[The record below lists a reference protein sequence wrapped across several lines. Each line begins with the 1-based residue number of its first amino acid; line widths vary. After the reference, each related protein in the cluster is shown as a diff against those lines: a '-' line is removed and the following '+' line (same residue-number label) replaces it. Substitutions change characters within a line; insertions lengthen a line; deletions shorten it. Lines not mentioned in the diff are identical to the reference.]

1 MTNRITKL
9 KNALG
14 IGARSNRF
22 RVYITF
28 PQGLDLSSTGL
39 SETCDILCSKCDGFP
54 EFGADSTEVHTQ
66 GRKLFIPKQGDNG
79 GDWTATFYNSET
91 HDLKRAFIAWAKAVD
106 HPISNTTTGSPSD
119 VSVTLKVAQLDSAE
133 NETVVGC
140 FYEAF
145 VTKVAG
151 QDFDGSSAQDVEE
164 FTVTWKYSW
173 FNYGEDSENMR
184 PEQYTPATKNKTAY
198 NN

>member
-14 IGARSNRF
+14 IGARANRY
-22 RVYITF
+22 RIYITF
-28 PQGLDLSSTGL
+28 PTGLDVGVTGL
-39 SETCDILCSKCDGFP
+39 SETCDILCKQCDGFP
-54 EFGADSTEVHTQ
+54 EVGADSSQVFTQ
-66 GRKLFIPKQGDNG
+66 GRSYYVPKQKENG
-79 GDWTATFYNSET
+79 GEFKATFYNSE
-91 HDLKRAFIAWAKAVD
+91 DYNLKRAFTAWVKAID
-106 HPISNTTTGSPSD
+106 HPIANTTTGSPSD

-145 VTKVAG
+145 VTNVAG
-151 QDFDGSSAQDVEE
+151 QQFDGTSAADVEE
-164 FTVTWKYSW
+164 FEVTWRYSY
-173 FNYGEDSENMR
+173 FLFGEDSENMR
-184 PEQYTPATKNKTAY
+184 PNQFNPATKNPVAY

>member
-9 KNALG
+9 KSALG

-22 RVYITF
+22 RIYITF
-28 PQGLDLSSTGL
+28 PNSIDLGGTGL
-39 SETCDILCSKCDGFP
+39 SEKCDILCTSCSGFP
-54 EFGADSTEVHTQ
+54 DVEADSTELHTQ
-66 GRKLFIPKQGDNG
+66 GRSVFIPKQGGNG
-79 GDWTATFYNSET
+79 GDFSATFYNSESY
-91 HDLKRAFIAWAKAVD
+91 DLKRAFVSWAKAID
-106 HPISNTTTGSPSD
+106 HPVSNTTTGSPED

-140 FYEAF
+140 FYGAF

-151 QDFDGSSAQDVEE
+151 QNFDGGSASDVEDFE
-164 FTVTWKYSW
+164 VTWKYSY
-173 FNYGEDSENMR
+173 FLYGEDSENQR
-184 PEQYTPATKNKTAY
+184 PEQYSGPTLNKVAL

>member
-14 IGARSNRF
+14 IGARNNRY
-22 RVYITF
+22 RIYITF
-28 PQGLDLSSTGL
+28 PNGLDLGTTGL
-39 SETCDILCSKCDGFP
+39 SETCDILCTKCSGFP
-54 EFGADSTEVHTQ
+54 DVEADGTELKTQ
-66 GRKLFIPKQGDNG
+66 GRSYWVPKQKENG
-79 GDWTATFYNSET
+79 GDFTATFYNSESY
-91 HDLKRAFIAWAKAVD
+91 DLKRAFVAWVKAVD
-106 HPISNTTTGSPSD
+106 HPVSNTTTGSPAD

-145 VTKVAG
+145 CIKVAG
-151 QDFDGSSAQDVEE
+151 QDFDGSSAADVEDFE
-164 FTVTWKYSW
+164 VTWKYSY
-173 FNYGEDSENMR
+173 FLYGEDSENNR
-184 PEQYTPATKNKTAY
+184 PEQFNPATKNPKAY